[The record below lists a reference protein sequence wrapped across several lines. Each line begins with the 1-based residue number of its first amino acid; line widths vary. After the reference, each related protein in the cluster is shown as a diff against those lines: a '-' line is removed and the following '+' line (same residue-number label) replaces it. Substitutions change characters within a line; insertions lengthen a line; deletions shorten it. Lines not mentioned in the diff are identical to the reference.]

1 MTVRMTFMAYKPEA
15 LATNIQNNDSREEAA
30 KLAIESAGGT
40 FLGFYGLV
48 GQDHHVVVISDFE
61 DATDYMS
68 VVGKVMMGGATSDIK
83 TVTCY
88 TGAEAKIAMAK
99 ATGNDINY
107 TPPS

>member
-1 MTVRMTFMAYKPEA
+1 MTFMKYTPGAFT
-15 LATNIQNNDSREEAA
+15 TNIKNNDSREEAA
-30 KLAIESAGGT
+30 KMAIESAGGT

-48 GQDHHVVVISDFE
+48 GQNHHVVVISDFE

-68 VVGKVMMGGATSDIK
+68 VVGKVVIDGATSDIK

-88 TGAEAKIAMAK
+88 AGAEAKIAMAK

-107 TPPS
+107 QPPS

>member
-1 MTVRMTFMAYKPEA
+1 MIAEKKPLKWQLKVREV
-15 LATNIQNNDSREEAA
+15 L
-30 KLAIESAGGT
+30 

>member
-1 MTVRMTFMAYKPEA
+1 MLGGDFAA
-15 LATNIQNNDSREEAA
+15 LWIFSLLPFVAVKRDHVFHA
-30 KLAIESAGGT
+30 KLGAGIDGL
-40 FLGFYGLV
+40 LGGF
-48 GQDHHVVVISDFE
+48 DHHVVVISDFE